1 MAKAANRL
9 IDVER
14 EGGTDISDMPDPPT
28 YVIADGRHEQPQSTP
43 ENSLRP
49 SLGDPHFGDS
59 SGPLVSM
66 YSKTTEE
73 ADSRGADRCQKDAEA
88 ILVFVSLL
96 YQFSYHR
103 A

>member
-1 MAKAANRL
+1 MAKAASQL

-28 YVIADGRHEQPQSTP
+28 YMADGRHEQPQSTP
-43 ENSLRP
+43 ENSSRP

-73 ADSRGADRCQKDAEA
+73 ADRRCADRCQKDAEA
-88 ILVFVSLL
+88 ILVFVSPL
-96 YQFSYHR
+96 YQFSYRR